1 MFLRSGNFMLP
12 SNKKSTLK
20 IITIIYNKRVVA
32 RTFDANTIVW
42 LRIAKITALLKLL
55 FVAMTLLYVCS
66 FVVKVNSRADSSIAR
81 DWSVLICQ

>member
-1 MFLRSGNFMLP
+1 MLP

-42 LRIAKITALLKLL
+42 LRIAKITALLKLFL
-55 FVAMTLLYVCS
+55 FAMTLLYVCS
-66 FVVKVNSRADSSIAR
+66 FVLKVNSRADSSIAR
-81 DWSVLICQ
+81 D